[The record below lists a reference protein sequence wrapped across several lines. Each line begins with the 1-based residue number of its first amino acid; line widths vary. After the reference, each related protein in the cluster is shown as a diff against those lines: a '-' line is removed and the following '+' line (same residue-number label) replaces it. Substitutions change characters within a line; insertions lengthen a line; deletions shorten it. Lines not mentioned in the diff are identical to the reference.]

1 MFKPETYI
9 ERRKALKRRLMSGV
23 VLFLGN
29 DRIPMNFPANTYR
42 FYQDASFLY
51 YWGIDLPDLAAIMD
65 IDTDRDILFGDDCPV
80 EEIIWTGPQI
90 PLKQLAIQCGANST
104 EPAGNLMPFLDSA
117 IRKQRPL
124 HFLPQYRTEN
134 ILKIEQ
140 AAKILGHDI
149 NRQVSQPLVQAV
161 IEQRLIKS
169 ADEIMEIESA
179 LEITGELFVQ
189 AIRESTPGMFE
200 YQVIGRAEG
209 LALAR
214 NSRPAHHFIFTV
226 RGERLHG
233 SDHSCRMKAGD
244 MVIMDGGVESSRHYA
259 SDITRSFPVSP
270 HFSGVQKKIYDI
282 VLKAN
287 ETSIQMIRPGIPFR
301 DIHRHAAAV
310 ITEGLQELGLMTGNV
325 QDSVHQ
331 GAHALFFP
339 HGLGHPLGLEIHDLE
354 SLGEEQVG
362 YDHTVK
368 RSTQFGLSNLRFAR
382 SLKEGMVMTV
392 EPGIYFIPELI
403 HSWRDQG
410 ICKAFINYDQLD
422 SFMTSGGIRIE
433 DDILVTETGA
443 RNLSVK
449 IPKQVTDIEEVK
461 SSFVGV

>member
-1 MFKPETYI
+1 MFTPETYI
-9 ERRKALKRRLMSGV
+9 NRRRELKRRLTSGV

-29 DRIPMNFPANTYR
+29 DPIPINFSANTCR

-51 YWGIDLPDLAAIMD
+51 YWGIDLPGLAAVID
-65 IDTDRDILFGDDCPV
+65 IDNDRDIIFGNDCPV
-80 EEIIWTGPQI
+80 EDVIWTGPQI
-90 PLKQLAIQCGANST
+90 PLNQLAIQCGAESS
-104 EPAGNLMPFLDSA
+104 EPAGNLLSFLDTA
-117 IRKQRPL
+117 TRKRRPL
-124 HFLPQYRTEN
+124 HFLPQYRAEN
-134 ILKIEQ
+134 ILKTAQ
-140 AAKILGHDI
+140 AAKILRHDV
-149 NRQVSQPLVQAV
+149 NRQVSEPLVQAV

-179 LEITGELFVQ
+179 LEITREMFIQ
-189 AIRESTPGMFE
+189 AIRESKPGVFE

-270 HFSGVQKKIYDI
+270 HFSAAQKAIYEI

-287 ETSIQMIRPGIPFR
+287 ESSIQMIRPGIAYR
-301 DIHRHAAAV
+301 EIHLHAATV
-310 ITEGLQELGLMTGNV
+310 ITGGLQDLGLMTGNV

-354 SLGEEQVG
+354 SLGEEHVG

-368 RSTQFGLSNLRFAR
+368 RSTQFGLANLRFAR
-382 SLKEGMVMTV
+382 PLQEGMVMTV

-403 HSWRDQG
+403 HLWRDKG
-410 ICKAFINYDQLD
+410 AFRDFINYEKLD
-422 SFMTSGGIRIE
+422 SFLAFGGIRIE
-433 DDILVTETGA
+433 DDILVTKTGA
-443 RNLSVK
+443 RNMSVK
-449 IPKQVTDIEEVK
+449 IPKKLTDIEAAK
-461 SSFVGV
+461 SSFPVC